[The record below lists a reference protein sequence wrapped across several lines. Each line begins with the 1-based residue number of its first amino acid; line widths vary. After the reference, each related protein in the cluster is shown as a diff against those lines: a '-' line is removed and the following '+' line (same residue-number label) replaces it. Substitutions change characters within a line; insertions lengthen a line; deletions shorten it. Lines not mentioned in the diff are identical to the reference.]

1 MGCSEVVL
9 SNFAQKLS
17 RFVYWIIRIAA
28 GNALAW
34 LLKGLD
40 DRLRAEYARL
50 EPASG
55 GVRSIWSSRQ
65 KDGCVSKCHG

>member
-1 MGCSEVVL
+1 MGSSEVVL
-9 SNFAQKLS
+9 GNAAQKLS
-17 RFVYWIIRIAA
+17 RFVYWIIRIAPS
-28 GNALAW
+28 NALAW
-34 LLKGLD
+34 LSKGLD

-55 GVRSIWSSRQ
+55 GALSIWSSRQ